1 MAEETIIQTAKFLNK
16 VVEILFPY
24 VLLLKNI
31 VVQFWW
37 VVLPFFL
44 YKYFFRFIFVLFM
57 ETKWNKS
64 FKRVVLEVKVPQYV
78 NRPLKAMEDFFSAI
92 WPIYDPPK
100 DWRTT
105 FFEGKTMPSVS
116 FEIVGIDGEPHFFI
130 RIPETVRKLVESALY
145 SQYPEIEIVEVP
157 DYAKS
162 VPKNIPNKDWEMWGC
177 DFMPIKSD
185 VYPLKTYPEFFE
197 ENPDG
202 KKERMVD
209 PLSSLLETISTMK
222 KGEHLWIQIVA
233 APISVA
239 EDNYV
244 KRGKEVIDKLL
255 KRTKAKSSYEP
266 YPMFLDALRI
276 LILGEPFKENESK
289 SEEGFPMEMRM
300 TPGEKEIIA
309 AIERKISKVCYQ
321 SFIRCIYLGKRKVF
335 FGGAKAYGPS
345 FFTQFTT
352 QHLNGLKPWS
362 KTITKIQSP
371 DIFTKRR
378 LYVKKRNMFE
388 NYINRR
394 PAFDPF
400 PGGTFLLGVDELA
413 TIYHFPTIEAVPTQA
428 LKRIQTKRGAPP
440 ATLPVED

>member
-1 MAEETIIQTAKFLNK
+1 
-16 VVEILFPY
+16 
-24 VLLLKNI
+24 
-31 VVQFWW
+31 
-37 VVLPFFL
+37 
-44 YKYFFRFIFVLFM
+44 
-57 ETKWNKS
+57 
-64 FKRVVLEVKVPQYV
+64 
-78 NRPLKAMEDFFSAI
+78 
-92 WPIYDPPK
+92 
-100 DWRTT
+100 
-105 FFEGKTMPSVS
+105 
-116 FEIVGIDGEPHFFI
+116 
-130 RIPETVRKLVESALY
+130 
-145 SQYPEIEIVEVP
+145 
-157 DYAKS
+157 
-162 VPKNIPNKDWEMWGC
+162 
-177 DFMPIKSD
+177 
-185 VYPLKTYPEFFE
+185 
-197 ENPDG
+197 
-202 KKERMVD
+202 MVD

-400 PGGTFLLGVDELA
+400 PGGTFCLELMNWLLF
-413 TIYHFPTIEAVPTQA
+413 IISPP
-428 LKRIQTKRGAPP
+428 LKQCLLRP
-440 ATLPVED
+440 